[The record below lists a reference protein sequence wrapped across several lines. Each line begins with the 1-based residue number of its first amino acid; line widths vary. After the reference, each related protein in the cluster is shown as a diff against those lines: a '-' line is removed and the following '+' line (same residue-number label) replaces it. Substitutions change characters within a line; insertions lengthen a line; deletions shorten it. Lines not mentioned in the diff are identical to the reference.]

1 MDKLFSNCSA
11 RDATAEPQAASGDA
25 SMSTTVSERPA
36 LRLNSPDVLRR
47 VNALRQTDNWRNWL
61 YLAREYLYLGGVA
74 ALAIVF
80 FAFRADWGLHWLW
93 NVPVTIVAVTLIG
106 AGQHRLTTL
115 AHEASHYMLLRN
127 RQLNELVSDF
137 FCMFPVWSTT
147 HHYRLQHMAHH
158 QFPNDPER
166 DPDVAQM
173 EGSGHR
179 FRFPMTARRFVW
191 ECVIKQI
198 LWLPGLI
205 RYTRMRARYASTG
218 GGGGPYE
225 SAGGR
230 KSRLLIVVGIVYLA
244 ALAGALT
251 LLTWLEQALL
261 MAVVPAVMLVGVLA
275 FYLIVPDDSFRRSTV
290 RSDISPRQTTL
301 FRVTYLTAVFSAL
314 AWLTY
319 LTHRP
324 WALYYFV
331 LWLVPLG
338 TSFSF
343 CMLLRQIVQHGNA
356 GGERFTNTRIFLVS
370 RVIRFAVFPLGMDW
384 HLPHHLFPMV
394 PHYRLKQLH
403 ELLLETEEY
412 RQNATTVEGY
422 FWHRDPP
429 QHPTVLE
436 LMATDR
442 GV

>member
-1 MDKLFSNCSA
+1 
-11 RDATAEPQAASGDA
+11 
-25 SMSTTVSERPA
+25 MSTILTDRPV
-36 LRLNSPDVLRR
+36 LKLSSPELLRR
-47 VNALRQTDNWRNWL
+47 VNALRHTDNWTNWL
-61 YLAREYLYLGGVA
+61 YLLREYAYLVSVVA
-74 ALAIVF
+74 LTILFYTYRSDWALP
-80 FAFRADWGLHWLW
+80 WLC
-93 NVPVTIVAVTLIG
+93 NVPVTILAITLIG

-115 AHEASHYMLLRN
+115 GHEASHYILFRN
-127 RQLNELVSDF
+127 RKLNELVSDF
-137 FCMFPVWSTT
+137 LCMFPVWSTT

-173 EGSGHR
+173 EGSGHH
-179 FRFPMTARRFVW
+179 FDFPMSARRFVW
-191 ECVIKQI
+191 ECVLKQI

-205 RYTRMRARYASTG
+205 RYARMRARYASTG
-218 GGGGPYE
+218 GGTGPYE
-225 SAGGR
+225 SSGGR
-230 KSRLLIVVGIVYLA
+230 RSRLLIVIGVLYLA
-244 ALAGALT
+244 ATAAALT
-251 LLTWLEQALL
+251 ALTWLERPLL
-261 MAVVPAVMLVGVLA
+261 MAVMPAGMLAAVLA
-275 FYLIVPDDSFRRSTV
+275 FYLVVPANCFRRSSVRPDIPPRWTTV
-290 RSDISPRQTTL
+290 
-301 FRVTYLTAVFSAL
+301 FRITYLTAVFSAL

-324 WALYYFV
+324 WALYYVV
-331 LWLVPLG
+331 LWLVPLF

-356 GGERFTNTRIFLVS
+356 GRERFTNTRIFLVS
-370 RVIRFAVFPLGMDW
+370 RLIRSAVFPLGMDW

-394 PHYRLKQLH
+394 PHYRLRQLH

-436 LMATDR
+436 LMAAER
-442 GV
+442 S

>member
-1 MDKLFSNCSA
+1 
-11 RDATAEPQAASGDA
+11 
-25 SMSTTVSERPA
+25 MSTTVAERPA
-36 LRLNSPDVLRR
+36 LRINNPDVLRR
-47 VNALRQTDNWRNWL
+47 VNALRQTDNWRNWF
-61 YLAREYLYLGGVA
+61 YLAREYLFLGGVA

-80 FAFRADWGLHWLW
+80 YVYRADWGLHWLW
-93 NVPVTIVAVTLIG
+93 NIPVSIVAITLIG

-115 AHEASHYMLLRN
+115 AHEASHYMLFRN
-127 RQLNELVSDF
+127 RKLNELASDWL
-137 FCMFPVWSTT
+137 CMFAVWSTT

-173 EGSGHR
+173 KGSGHR
-179 FRFPMTARRFVW
+179 FRFPMSPRRFVW
-191 ECVIKQI
+191 ECVVKQI
-198 LWLPGLI
+198 LWVPGLI
-205 RYTRMRARYASTG
+205 RYARMRARYASTG

-225 SAGGR
+225 SSGGR
-230 KSRLLIVVGIVYLA
+230 KSRFLIVAGIAYLA
-244 ALAGALT
+244 ALAAALT
-251 LLTWLEQALL
+251 VLTWFELPLL
-261 MAVVPAVMLVGVLA
+261 MAVVPAAMLVAACA
-275 FYLIVPDDSFRRSTV
+275 FYLIVPADMFRRSTV
-290 RSDISPRQTTL
+290 RSDVSPRMTTL
-301 FRVTYLTAVFSAL
+301 GRLTYLTAVFSAL

-324 WALYYFV
+324 WALYYAV
-331 LWLVPLG
+331 LWLVPLF

-356 GGERFTNTRIFLVS
+356 GGERFSNTRIFLVS
-370 RVIRFAVFPLGMDW
+370 RLIRFAVFPLGMDW

-403 ELLLETEEY
+403 ELLSETEEY

-436 LMATDR
+436 LMARDH
-442 GV
+442 V

>member
-25 SMSTTVSERPA
+25 SMSTTVFERPA

>member
-1 MDKLFSNCSA
+1 
-11 RDATAEPQAASGDA
+11 
-25 SMSTTVSERPA
+25 MSTTLTERPT
-36 LRLNSPDVLRR
+36 LKLNSPELLRR
-47 VNALRQTDNWRNWL
+47 VNALRTTDNWRNWF
-61 YLAREYLYLGGVA
+61 YCVREYLFLGGVV
-74 ALAIVF
+74 ALTILF
-80 FAFRADWGLHWLW
+80 YNYREEWGLPWLC
-93 NVPVTIVAVTLIG
+93 NVPVTIVAITLVG

-115 AHEASHYMLLRN
+115 GHEASHYILFRS
-127 RQLNELVSDF
+127 RTLNEVASDF
-137 FCMFPVWSTT
+137 LCMFPVWSTT

-179 FRFPMTARRFVW
+179 FRWPMSPRRFIW
-191 ECVIKQI
+191 ECVVKQI
-198 LWLPGLI
+198 LWPPGLI

-218 GGGGPYE
+218 GGAGPYE
-225 SAGGR
+225 SSGGG
-230 KSRLLIVVGIVYLA
+230 KSRRLIVVGIVYLA
-244 ALAGALT
+244 ALAAALT
-251 LLTWLEQALL
+251 VLTWLELPLL
-261 MAVVPAVMLVGVLA
+261 MAVVPAAMLTAVLA
-275 FYLIVPDDSFRRSTV
+275 FYAVVPADWFRRSLV
-290 RSDISPRQTTL
+290 KCDIPPRWTTF
-301 FRVTYLTAVFSAL
+301 FRVSYLTAVFSAL

-324 WALYYFV
+324 WALYYLV
-331 LWLVPLG
+331 LWLVPLF

-356 GGERFTNTRIFLVS
+356 GRERFTNTRIFLVS

-394 PHYRLKQLH
+394 PHYRLVRLH

-436 LMATDR
+436 LMATEKT
-442 GV
+442 

>member
-1 MDKLFSNCSA
+1 
-11 RDATAEPQAASGDA
+11 
-25 SMSTTVSERPA
+25 MSTTLTDRPA
-36 LRLNSPDVLRR
+36 LKLSSPELLRR
-47 VNALRQTDNWRNWL
+47 VNALRMTDNWTNWL
-61 YLAREYLYLGGVA
+61 YLLREYVYLGSVVG
-74 ALAIVF
+74 LTILF
-80 FAFRADWGLHWLW
+80 YTYRADWGLPWLCD
-93 NVPVTIVAVTLIG
+93 VPVTLLAIILIG

-115 AHEASHYMLLRN
+115 GHEASHYILFRN
-127 RQLNELVSDF
+127 RKLNELVSDF
-137 FCMFPVWSTT
+137 LCMFPVWSTT

-158 QFPNDPER
+158 QFPNDPQR

-179 FRFPMTARRFVW
+179 FQFPMSARRFVW
-191 ECVIKQI
+191 ECVLKQV

-218 GGGGPYE
+218 GGTGPYE
-225 SAGGR
+225 SSGGR
-230 KSRLLIVVGIVYLA
+230 KSRLLIVIGIFYLA
-244 ALAGALT
+244 ATAGALT
-251 LLTWLEQALL
+251 VLTWLEQPLL
-261 MAVVPAVMLVGVLA
+261 MAVVPAAMLAAILA
-275 FYLIVPDDSFRRSTV
+275 FYLVVPADSFRKSSIRPDV
-290 RSDISPRQTTL
+290 SPRWTTV
-301 FRVTYLTAVFSAL
+301 FRISYLTAVFSAL

-324 WALYYFV
+324 WSLYYIV
-331 LWLVPLG
+331 LWLVPLF

-356 GGERFTNTRIFLVS
+356 GRERFTNTRIFLVS
-370 RVIRFAVFPLGMDW
+370 RMIRFAVFPLGMDW
-384 HLPHHLFPMV
+384 HLPHHLFPLV
-394 PHYRLKQLH
+394 PHYRLPQLH

-436 LMATDR
+436 LMAS
-442 GV
+442 GQK

>member
-1 MDKLFSNCSA
+1 MSTTLVD
-11 RDATAEPQAASGDA
+11 RPQAALSD
-25 SMSTTVSERPA
+25 PQF
-36 LRLNSPDVLRR
+36 LRR
-47 VNALRQTDNWRNWL
+47 VNTLRRTDNWRNWF
-61 YLAREYLYLGGVA
+61 YMVREYLFLGSVA
-74 ALAIVF
+74 GLAIAF
-80 FAFRADWGLHWLW
+80 FAYRADWGLHWFW
-93 NVPVTIVAVTLIG
+93 NVPVAIIAITLIG

-115 AHEASHYMLLRN
+115 AHEASHYLLFHN
-127 RQLNELVSDF
+127 RLLNELASDLL
-137 FCMFPVWSTT
+137 CMFPVWSTT

-166 DPDVAQM
+166 DPDIAQM

-179 FRFPMTARRFVW
+179 FRFPMSAARFVW

-198 LWLPGLI
+198 LWPPGLL
-205 RYTRMRARYASTG
+205 RYARMRARYASTG

-225 SAGGR
+225 TSGGR
-230 KSRLLIVVGIVYLA
+230 KSRVLIIVGLIYLA
-244 ALAGALT
+244 LLAAALT
-251 LLTWLEQALL
+251 FLTWLGNPWL
-261 MAVVPAVMLVGVLA
+261 MALVPLGMLTSILTYYALVPAG
-275 FYLIVPDDSFRRSTV
+275 SFRKSIV
-290 RSDISPRQTTL
+290 KSDVPPRWMSL
-301 FRVTYLTAVFSAL
+301 LRVSYLTCVFTAL

-319 LTHRP
+319 LTGLP
-324 WALYYFV
+324 WPVYYIV

-356 GGERFTNTRIFLVS
+356 GRERFTNTRIFLVS
-370 RVIRFAVFPLGMDW
+370 RLIRFAVFPLGMDW

-394 PHYRLKQLH
+394 PHYRLRELH

-422 FWHRDPP
+422 FWHRRPP
-429 QHPTVLE
+429 EHPTVLE

-442 GV
+442 N